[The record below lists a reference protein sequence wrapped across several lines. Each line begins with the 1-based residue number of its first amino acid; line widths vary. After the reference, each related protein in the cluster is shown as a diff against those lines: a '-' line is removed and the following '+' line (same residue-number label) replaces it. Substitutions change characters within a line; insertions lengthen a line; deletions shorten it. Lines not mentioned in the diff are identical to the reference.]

1 MILSEM
7 TANFRDHGF
16 ARRMILSETSHNF
29 SGSCFGKLEP
39 HPTVAF
45 RVVGPVLAHLDEQE
59 QVDGPVDHVAD
70 VAPRIRAD
78 RLDGLAALAEHDLA
92 LALALHINRLLYP
105 GRAILELLPRLGFD
119 RGLIWEF
126 LVQAQIELFA
136 RDLGR
141 QLAQRRIGDLILG
154 IMPRSRRQM
163 PRARWRP

>member
-1 MILSEM
+1 MPLPCRMILSEKSH
-7 TANFRDHGF
+7 NFSGSCF
-16 ARRMILSETSHNF
+16 SRRMILSEKSHNFSGSCFSRRMILSEKSHNF

-45 RVVGPVLAHLDEQE
+45 RVVGPVLPHLDEQK

-105 GRAILELLPRLGFD
+105 GRAILELLPRL
-119 RGLIWEF
+119 
-126 LVQAQIELFA
+126 
-136 RDLGR
+136 
-141 QLAQRRIGDLILG
+141 
-154 IMPRSRRQM
+154 
-163 PRARWRP
+163 